1 MPALFID
8 GEEYT
13 FSPDRRNIIGSSGR
27 EIPIIDTTLFDTSM
41 RGTEEQSRRE
51 FAAILTE
58 YIRNMF
64 EGKVFVIKSNGKSI
78 CFNRRSAKE
87 FAGSKSSFR
96 KSNERMAEKAGLAAR
111 LQTIIENAIFVSH
124 DVNEKMQVPHKAR
137 RIDNYNVEMAY
148 LKDEKYVIYEADM
161 LIALHE
167 DGADY
172 FYDIVN
178 CEAKKKSNPPL
189 SSLDDEDT
197 NIGRPFSKL
206 TIPQSERHDNRSA
219 LKTILPLEP
228 DFPECLRTIRQPPSA
243 LYVRGRLPDP
253 SKPAVAII
261 GARNCTSYG
270 ADMARW
276 FAAELSKAGAQ
287 IISGMALGVDGIA
300 QRAALDAGGSSFAL
314 LGCGTDICYPKTNR
328 DLYDALLERGGVIS
342 EYPDGTQ
349 PLPAY
354 FPQRN
359 RLIAGFSQ
367 AVLVVE
373 AREKSGT
380 LITADAALEQGKD
393 VFVLPGRITDALSAG
408 CNRLLAQGAGI
419 ALSPQTIL
427 EALPIAPEKMRRT
440 AGRPSATSKSV
451 LKYLSDDEL
460 SIWKKLGSRPLTL
473 QELYDKVAE
482 SGGKYTL
489 PNVLAIVMTL
499 VEKSVIRTDDDGR
512 YYI

>member
-1 MPALFID
+1 MKDNTFTSVPFIN
-8 GEEYT
+8 GE
-13 FSPDRRNIIGSSGR
+13 N
-27 EIPIIDTTLFDTSM
+27 
-41 RGTEEQSRRE
+41 
-51 FAAILTE
+51 
-58 YIRNMF
+58 
-64 EGKVFVIKSNGKSI
+64 
-78 CFNRRSAKE
+78 
-87 FAGSKSSFR
+87 
-96 KSNERMAEKAGLAAR
+96 
-111 LQTIIENAIFVSH
+111 
-124 DVNEKMQVPHKAR
+124 
-137 RIDNYNVEMAY
+137 
-148 LKDEKYVIYEADM
+148 
-161 LIALHE
+161 
-167 DGADY
+167 
-172 FYDIVN
+172 
-178 CEAKKKSNPPL
+178 AKKKSN
-189 SSLDDEDT
+189 
-197 NIGRPFSKL
+197 
-206 TIPQSERHDNRSA
+206 NRSA

-228 DFPECLRTIRQPPSA
+228 DFPECLRTIRQPPCA

-270 ADMARW
+270 SDMARW
-276 FAAELSKAGAQ
+276 FAAELSKAGVQ

-328 DLYDALLERGGVIS
+328 DLYDALLEKGGVIS

-373 AREKSGT
+373 AREKSGS

-408 CNRLLAQGAGI
+408 CNRLLEQGAGI
-419 ALSPQTIL
+419 ALSPQMIL

-473 QELYDKVAE
+473 QELYDKVTE
-482 SGGKYTL
+482 NGGKYTL